1 MNPHPKTEH
10 LKLVTPINKDTAREM
25 QLKGAAVRK
34 RNNEERKRMKEELN
48 TLLKMSLK
56 KGEYQFPE
64 DITNLAEAKEMN
76 IPVQTA
82 INISMIQR
90 AIMGDVQAATWV
102 RDTLGEKPTD
112 KVELDQSLTIEAW
125 AKNHDVKL

>member
-1 MNPHPKTEH
+1 MNKNPVYAQ
-10 LKLVTPINKDTAREM
+10 LTPIKDPERAREL
-25 QLKGAAVRK
+25 QKLSAAARK
-34 RNNEERKRMKEELN
+34 RNTTERKKMKDELKY
-48 TLLKMSLK
+48 LLKISLK
-56 KGEYQFPE
+56 KGEFTLPE
-64 DITNLAEAKEMN
+64 EITNLAEAKDMN

-90 AIMGDVQAATWV
+90 AMLGDVQAATWV

-125 AKNHDVKL
+125 AKNHEVKL